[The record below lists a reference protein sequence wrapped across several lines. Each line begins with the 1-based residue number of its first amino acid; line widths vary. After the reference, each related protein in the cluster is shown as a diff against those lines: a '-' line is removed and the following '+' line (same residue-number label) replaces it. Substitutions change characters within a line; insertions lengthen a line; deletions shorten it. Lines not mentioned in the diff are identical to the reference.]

1 VDDPER
7 IQDPVVAAALVRLR
21 SAVPSAADDAEAA
34 LVWIVGENGPELIT
48 QERVQQFL
56 WYSLP

>member
-1 VDDPER
+1 M
-7 IQDPVVAAALVRLR
+7 AAALVRLR